1 MLKDKKYLF
10 IFVIVF
16 VVTIAVSYLIYDGG
30 ITSKLNASVNKLSN
44 DINKN
49 DNASFH
55 PKFDMVIN
63 SSGERFVNDD
73 ISITIIANSIYN
85 IDKIYYSFDKNNW
98 KEEILKPSNDINYS
112 LIFKESMN
120 KNLYIKLE
128 NEKGYQSSIYETYL
142 KIDKKKPEIIL
153 RGNGKNTLVKLNDDN
168 EVKYVQYSYDG
179 MNFISEEINEKSFV
193 VSNDY
198 NYVRIV
204 DIAGNISDIKK
215 IK

>member
-120 KNLYIKLE
+120 KKLYIKLE

-153 RGNGKNTLVKLNDDN
+153 RRNSKNTLVKVSDDN